1 MEKYNSYASE
11 QTLGPSRSWT
21 EMNDETR
28 LAVVKDFFEKNK
40 NQFKAMIK
48 ILEAKIDGQVVVS
61 FIEPVG
67 PALRGTILLD
77 LEELLKYKIEIGR
90 AHV

>member
-28 LAVVKDFFEKNK
+28 LAVVKDFFENHFNNFGLYRKMIGDEEEVFYRQVKN
-40 NQFKAMIK
+40 
-48 ILEAKIDGQVVVS
+48 
-61 FIEPVG
+61 
-67 PALRGTILLD
+67 T
-77 LEELLKYKIEIGR
+77 YYEI
-90 AHV
+90 